1 MSSTIDL
8 SLAETWCSKLC
19 HDLVSPVG
27 AICNGVEFLQ
37 DSGGGANDAV
47 ELIAQSAG
55 MASDRLK
62 FFRTAYGAAGG
73 QVAMSLDEVSQVAG
87 SYLNWTK
94 SDLTVP
100 EGQGM
105 AVFPEGLGKIF
116 LNHLALLDH
125 CLIYGGN
132 IRLEPEGLF
141 FDQQQ
146 QVCGFAL
153 AAEGR
158 KAELND
164 ADKEAVLGE
173 TSPEDVTPRSI
184 HAYMTGLLTRRLGK
198 NVRVESPDE
207 TRLMIYVE

>member
-8 SLAETWCSKLC
+8 SLAEIWCSKLC

-37 DSGGGANDAV
+37 ESGGGAGDAV

-73 QVAMSLDEVSQVAG
+73 QVAMSLDEITQLAS

-94 SDLTVP
+94 SDLSMP

-105 AVFPEGLGKIF
+105 AVLPEGLGKIF
-116 LNHLALLDH
+116 LNHVALLES
-125 CLIYGGN
+125 CLIYGGQ

-146 QVCGFAL
+146 QVSGFAL

-164 ADKEAVLGE
+164 TDQAALVGE
-173 TSPEDVTPRSI
+173 TSPDDVTARSV
-184 HAYMTGLLTRRLGK
+184 HAYMTGLLTRRSGR
-198 NVRVESPDE
+198 NVRVEKQDE
-207 TRLMIYVE
+207 TRLTVYVE

>member
-8 SLAETWCSKLC
+8 SLAEIWCSKLC

-37 DSGGGANDAV
+37 ESGGGASEAV

-73 QVAMSLDEVSQVAG
+73 QVAMSLDEISQLAA
-87 SYLNWTK
+87 SFLNWTK
-94 SDLTVP
+94 SDLSVP
-100 EGQGM
+100 ADQAM
-105 AVFPEGLGKIF
+105 AVFPEGLGKVF
-116 LNHLALLDH
+116 LNHLALMES
-125 CLIYGGN
+125 CLIYGGQ

-146 QVCGFAL
+146 RISGFAL

-164 ADKEAVLGE
+164 ADRQALLGE
-173 TSPEDVTPRSI
+173 TPPEDVTARSV
-184 HAYMTGLLTRRLGK
+184 HAYMTGLLTRRMGQ
-198 NVRVESPDE
+198 NVRVENHDE
-207 TRLMIYVE
+207 TRLTVYVE